1 MKKLIFAALLAGC
14 ALSLWGAGGLEDL
27 RGLVLS
33 RAKLPLYNKQVL
45 QSMVFFDKASR
56 QGRLMAGSNVL
67 LDLIRRGADI
77 DSIKDGWGLKFYPLN
92 AKLPEVVGFWKDR
105 LYSEG
110 VMSSPRADVDQESR
124 MAAGNEPVY
133 FRSPLLDLDGVGFE
147 ADFDKRTVLVKSDVR
162 IVVRMAGSDPRK
174 LFAAGAKLPEKY
186 EFITATG
193 DSLLIDLEGN
203 QVILLGNVKV
213 DEERSGVTCDRM
225 TIFLDRKGSG
235 SRGEAAVASAAGI
248 ENENM
253 RGVSRILCDGNV
265 VIARKLSAEELR
277 AGEQKALAD
286 HMVYDV
292 KSASVTLSGDREN
305 PRIMRGGESISGRNI
320 VLFKEEQ
327 RATVSGDCRVVIE
340 QAPGKKS
347 EQPAGPMTVRSESA
361 HMDYRNN
368 RSDFVGGVRV
378 DEPRMELLCDRM
390 RVILRENPRAKPAA
404 KKAATAS
411 GTLTGMPELGG
422 GSRELD
428 RIQCSGGVQVTR
440 KDASGRL
447 LPGERAVSDDAVF
460 EYDGR
465 KITMTGAKPT
475 ITRGNETLTGKELV
489 IFLDEERLVAPRES
503 RITLCAAPN
512 SAKAGAA
519 APKTE
524 VTSDSS
530 DLNYGGNKLVF
541 QGNVKVRDPR
551 MSLDCDRLEIYL
563 SEKAGAAEAKKRKA
577 AGIGDAL
584 DFDSGS
590 SGGKFVSKVLC
601 IGNVRS
607 TDPRADLATDR
618 MTLLFDE
625 LKPGEKADSAVFQ
638 SNGTRLAKILCDG
651 NLELVNRPD
660 VAAEGRAAKDPT
672 NPFGNMLGN
681 SRGPRTLRADRGVVD
696 LVKNESEFHDKV
708 SLVDDQGTLKCEE
721 MYLFT
726 RRSAPPPPASAP
738 VKKAPVE
745 EDPDADP
752 FSSSAPVKGGAPAR
766 IALTDTLEL
775 ARVLCKRN
783 VEISRRT
790 KEGELQRAGGEQA
803 DYMVEN
809 KRIIMT
815 GTPAARPWMSAQ
827 GGRISGDR
835 ILVDLANETMKVL
848 GNTVVD
854 IGDSLKL

>member
-1 MKKLIFAALLAGC
+1 MKKLIFAALLAGS
-14 ALSLWGAGGLEDL
+14 ALALRGAGDLEDL

-33 RAKLPLYNKQVL
+33 HAKLPLYNKQVL
-45 QSMVFFDKASR
+45 QSMAFFDKASR
-56 QGRLMAGSNVL
+56 QGRLMVGSNVL

-77 DSIKDGWGLKFYPLN
+77 DSIKDGWGVKLYPLN
-92 AKLPEVVGFWKDR
+92 SGLPEIVGFWKER

-110 VMSSPRADVDQESR
+110 IMSSPRADVDQENR
-124 MAAGNEPVY
+124 MAAGNEPVH
-133 FRSPLLDLDGVGFE
+133 FRSPLLDLDGIGFE
-147 ADFDKRTVLVKSDVR
+147 ADFDKRTILVKSDVR

-193 DSLLIDLEGN
+193 DSLLIDLGSN
-203 QVILLGNVKV
+203 QVILMGNVKV
-213 DEERSGVTCDRM
+213 DEERSGVTCERM
-225 TIFLDRKGSG
+225 TIFLDRKGAG
-235 SRGEAAVASAAGI
+235 NRGEAAVASAAGI

-253 RGVSRILCDGNV
+253 KGVSRILCDGNV
-265 VIARKLSAEELR
+265 VIFRKLSAEELR

-292 KSASVTLSGDREN
+292 KSASVTLSGDREY
-305 PRIMRGGESISGRNI
+305 PRIVRGGESISGRNI

-327 RATVSGDCRVVIE
+327 RATVTDDCRVVI
-340 QAPGKKS
+340 S
-347 EQPAGPMTVRSESA
+347 QPPEKDERAAGPMTVRSKSA

-368 RSDFVGGVRV
+368 CSDFLGDVRV

-390 RVILRENPRAKPAA
+390 RVILREVPGAKAVA
-404 KKAATAS
+404 KTAESS
-411 GTLTGMPELGG
+411 GSLTGMPDLGG
-422 GSRELD
+422 SSRELD

-440 KDASGRL
+440 KDASGKL
-447 LPGERAVSDDAVF
+447 LPGEQAKSDRAVF
-460 EYDGR
+460 EYDQR
-465 KITMTGAKPT
+465 KITMTGAAPT
-475 ITRGNETLTGKELV
+475 ITRGSETLTGKELV
-489 IFLDEERLVAPRES
+489 IFLDEERLLAPQDS
-503 RITLCAAPN
+503 RITLCAAPAEK
-512 SAKAGAA
+512 SGKAAP
-519 APKTE
+519 PKTE

-563 SEKAGAAEAKKRKA
+563 SEKGGATAAKKQKS

-584 DFDSGS
+584 DFD
-590 SGGKFVSKVLC
+590 GGKSAEKFVSKVIC

-607 TDPRADLATDR
+607 QDPRADLSTDR
-618 MTLLFDE
+618 MTLNFEE
-625 LKPGEKADSAVFQ
+625 LKPGEQADSAVFQ
-638 SNGTRLAKILCDG
+638 SNGTRLAKIVCEG
-651 NLELVNRPD
+651 NLEMVNRPD
-660 VAAEGRAAKDPT
+660 TAAEGRAAKDPT

-681 SRGPRTLRADRGVVD
+681 SKGPRTLRAERGIVD

-708 SLVDDQGTLKCEE
+708 SLVDDQGTLKCED

-726 RRSAPPPPASAP
+726 RKSVPQQAAAAP
-738 VKKAPVE
+738 VVKPPVE

-752 FSSSAPVKGGAPAR
+752 FSTEAPAKGSVPAR

-803 DYMVEN
+803 DYRVED
-809 KRIIMT
+809 KKIIMT
-815 GTPAARPWMSAQ
+815 GTPESRPWMSAQ

-854 IGDSLKL
+854 IGESLKL